1 MLALRGSTRQ
11 LTARCHRPAAG
22 SRFPRPG
29 RSMLQC
35 LLSFL
40 LVVCIPYI
48 TCKPRVMESQ
58 ARLEGQLNGSR
69 QQQRSSSNGSVI
81 DRRTVQRYAA
91 VGRQYIDSSMHA
103 RVPIT
108 VLAHYL
114 PMTLPTRYLPMTC
127 PLPTHYL
134 PITCNYLSITYPLPA
149 HYLPIT
155 YPLPA
160 HYLPTTCPLPAHYLP
175 FTCPLPAHYL
185 PITCH

>member
-1 MLALRGSTRQ
+1 MQVAAPVLRVATMSPCPGSGSGHGLQHGLSGLQGSGSVLALRGSARQ
-11 LTARCHRPAAG
+11 LTARCHRPATSVPVPLHAATVPVPLHIAAG

-114 PMTLPTRYLPMTC
+114 PITC
-127 PLPTHYL
+127 P
-134 PITCNYLSITYPLPA
+134 
-149 HYLPIT
+149 
-155 YPLPA
+155 
-160 HYLPTTCPLPAHYLP
+160 
-175 FTCPLPAHYL
+175 
-185 PITCH
+185 